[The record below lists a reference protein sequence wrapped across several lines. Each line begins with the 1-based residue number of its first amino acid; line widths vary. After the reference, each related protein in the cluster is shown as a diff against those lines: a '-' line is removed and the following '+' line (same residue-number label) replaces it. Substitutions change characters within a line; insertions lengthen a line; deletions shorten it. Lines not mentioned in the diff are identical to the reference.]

1 MAIVGVASVRVRPDL
16 TEFRKELTAELKSI
30 KSSLDIAVHADTK
43 LAKAEI
49 DAFVKKESGKVIN
62 QRVDVD
68 TSGFDNA
75 SASLGRLAASTR
87 GFAVASV
94 AFTVVQTA
102 LQAIV
107 PLLIAALG
115 SLLLIPGAVA
125 VMGLA
130 FATAKLG
137 ADGIKKA
144 FEGLKPTLD
153 KLKGQVSGVFQ
164 SALIPAVNNLK
175 VLIPQLTPGFKA
187 LALAMSA
194 VAVQFTTMLKSTAN
208 VTILKSL
215 LDSTR
220 VVILNVGSALAPIA
234 QAFLTIAGVA
244 AGALRDLTSGFSG
257 AATQFAKFI
266 TASANSGQLLSW
278 IQGGLDALRTLGQ
291 IAVQAG
297 AIVAAVFNGLSQGAG
312 DLGGAL
318 LPVLKAINT
327 ALSGGAGAAALQAL
341 GHAFSEVGKAIGTE
355 LLSVLKVALPII
367 TQVLTFIGDHATL
380 VVSVATA
387 VFVMAKAFGIAS
399 AAMKA
404 WTVIAAIFN
413 ITMSAGPIGLVV
425 LAVGALVA
433 AAVLIIANW
442 GPISAFFVKI
452 GQAIAGAF
460 HAAIDWVVG
469 TYQTVA
475 SAVTGFFTAVVNF
488 FKSWAGGMAAAFHLA
503 IDWVTGAY
511 QAVASAITGAFSAVG
526 SFFASIGNAIA
537 TAFQAAVSFIAGL
550 PAKIGN
556 FLVALP
562 QMLLDGFVFVVNAV
576 IQGLEWVIAE
586 FIAFPFQVIQVV
598 SKLIGLLV
606 SWAQNTG
613 VKVLLAIVTWINQVI
628 AFFIALP
635 GNIITAVA
643 NFGAM
648 LGTWI
653 VGVATGFIANVVLF
667 VSQVVAF
674 FVALPGQILTGIAN
688 FGQML
693 LDWLTVVSD
702 TVNNAVHD
710 FLAGVVSFFV
720 ALPGNIINGI
730 TNFAQMIWDWMKNAA
745 DRLIGAL
752 PGIISGV
759 LNFFRD
765 LPGNILSALGNAGS
779 WLLNIGK
786 DIVRGLWEGIQNAAS
801 WLWDKITGFVGGI
814 VDKFKGL
821 LDIFSPS
828 RVFRDEVGKYIAQGV
843 GVGIEDNAPFVYKK
857 IDALASG
864 MMDRMSGVT
873 VGADVAGQFNSAITA
888 SGALSFT
895 PTPVVVNV
903 STNPEGIKDFINVQV
918 DSNNRQIVR
927 GAKAGIGGTTT

>member
-175 VLIPQLTPGFKA
+175 VLIPQLTPGFKE

-244 AGALRDLTSGFSG
+244 AGALRDLTSGF
-257 AATQFAKFI
+257 
-266 TASANSGQLLSW
+266 
-278 IQGGLDALRTLGQ
+278 
-291 IAVQAG
+291 
-297 AIVAAVFNGLSQGAG
+297 
-312 DLGGAL
+312 
-318 LPVLKAINT
+318 
-327 ALSGGAGAAALQAL
+327 SGGAGAAALQAL

-745 DRLIGAL
+745 DRLIGAF